1 MIIAKLALSGACLKE
16 MEIFLTSVRIHLT
29 ANNSYQEISSNI
41 VADICKV
48 LTDVC
53 FMENVDNGVMSDY
66 FNRRVADLRNRRNF
80 FNKLVLHIFVIQK
93 NTSLT

>member
-1 MIIAKLALSGACLKE
+1 MIIAKLELAGACLKE

-29 ANNSYQEISSNI
+29 GNNVYQKIFSNI

-53 FMENVDNGVMSDY
+53 FMENIDNGVMSDY
-66 FNRRVADLRNRRNF
+66 YV
-80 FNKLVLHIFVIQK
+80 NK
-93 NTSLT
+93 

>member
-16 MEIFLTSVRIHLT
+16 MEVFLTSVRIHLT

-48 LTDVC
+48 LTGLFYGECRQRSYV
-53 FMENVDNGVMSDY
+53 
-66 FNRRVADLRNRRNF
+66 
-80 FNKLVLHIFVIQK
+80 
-93 NTSLT
+93 

>member
-1 MIIAKLALSGACLKE
+1 MIIAKLALAGACLKE
-16 MEIFLTSVRIHLT
+16 MEIFLTSSRIHLT
-29 ANNSYQEISSNI
+29 SNNAYRSSNI

-66 FNRRVADLRNRRNF
+66 FNRRVADLRNRRNYV
-80 FNKLVLHIFVIQK
+80 NK
-93 NTSLT
+93 